1 LTFLFL
7 VESYSDLLFFFKAL
21 VKLPLWFIA
30 YTPELG
36 DGVLF
41 VAVEESFY
49 LLLLGGRGRES
60 SEKLIRGSLLF

>member
-7 VESYSDLLFFFKAL
+7 VENYSHLLFFSKAL

-41 VAVEESFY
+41 VAVEESLY
-49 LLLLGGRGRES
+49 LLVLGRRGGGS
-60 SEKLIRGSLLF
+60 GEKLIRGCLLF